1 MAFDLV
7 QYFVEQINTQRPE
20 LLSQFSK
27 EEKRHYISEINA
39 LTLGELITQWRA
51 NDKKAYQE
59 ITQPDELFIQEV
71 ARHLTTSKENK
82 STLSHT
88 ELESTT
94 VSIFSLQ
101 LAELKQLHDTA
112 NHNLHSIRELLLG
125 QVEHLAGMADD
136 WVWSTNNLLELKG
149 SKPFIE
155 DEISL
160 EASMKEFNDMVNQH
174 SDHEQVEIIQSIPVW
189 SKILE
194 PIVALIILWFLY
206 SMACNIFA

>member
-94 VSIFSLQ
+94 VV
-101 LAELKQLHDTA
+101 LAA
-112 NHNLHSIRELLLG
+112 
-125 QVEHLAGMADD
+125 V
-136 WVWSTNNLLELKG
+136 
-149 SKPFIE
+149 
-155 DEISL
+155 
-160 EASMKEFNDMVNQH
+160 
-174 SDHEQVEIIQSIPVW
+174 
-189 SKILE
+189 
-194 PIVALIILWFLY
+194 
-206 SMACNIFA
+206 